1 MVEVI
6 RFVASLRGAAMWCGP
21 DLMSDGLRCHEH
33 ISREVESL
41 DVVGY
46 AFRAF

>member
-1 MVEVI
+1 MVAVI
-6 RFVASLRGAAMWCGP
+6 RFVASLRGAMWCGP

-46 AFRAF
+46 ASRAL